1 MFEFSLDRV
10 AMCAV
15 DQGESPDDPPSGT
28 PEDFHAVVGTAGDQ
42 FRDWFTRLCLY
53 LVLQDEYERESGET
67 VVIGTEYGNFG
78 AMAGLQRTAAAK
90 GRLMSAQYF
99 PNALTSSASAFVNLA
114 IGATGRNMTLNA
126 AQLTPVVSLWQTL
139 VALAKSETS
148 TGRTGH
154 LLVGDVY
161 SAEALGDAR
170 QQDDSLVCLS
180 GVTHARL
187 SSGDD
192 YAASF
197 EFWHEDA
204 SPAEPF
210 PAGGR
215 AWVVAGPD
223 GGRGA
228 VKEHPGRNGA
238 YITVEFLRMVQD
250 LAPGARA
257 VVECRAPS
265 GKRASVTVTKRS
277 S

>member
-1 MFEFSLDRV
+1 MFKFSLDRV

-15 DQGESPDDPPSGT
+15 DPEQSPGEAPAGA
-28 PEDFHAVVGTAGDQ
+28 PEDFHLVVGTAGDQ

-67 VVIGTEYGNFG
+67 VIIGTEYGNFG

-126 AQLTPVVSLWQTL
+126 AQLTPVVTLWQVL
-139 VALAKSETS
+139 AALGKGSS
-148 TGRTGH
+148 STGH
-154 LLVGDVY
+154 LLIGDVY
-161 SAEALGDAR
+161 SPEALGDAR
-170 QQDDSLVCLS
+170 REDADLPCES

-187 SSGDD
+187 STGDAYSARFD
-192 YAASF
+192 FWQEDAAS
-197 EFWHEDA
+197 A
-204 SPAEPF
+204 GPF
-210 PAGGR
+210 PASGR
-215 AWVVAGPD
+215 AWVVAPGEGVVQTAEP
-223 GGRGA
+223 
-228 VKEHPGRNGA
+228 KEHLGRNGA
-238 YITVEFLRMVQD
+238 FITAEFLRMLQG
-250 LAPGARA
+250 LGPGGSA
-257 VVECRAPS
+257 VVECRATS

>member
-10 AMCAV
+10 AICAV
-15 DQGESPDDPPSGT
+15 DQAQSPDGVPVGAPD
-28 PEDFHAVVGTAGDQ
+28 DFHLVVKTAGDQ

-67 VVIGTEYGNFG
+67 VIIGTEYGNFG

-126 AQLTPVVSLWQTL
+126 AQLTPVVTLWQML
-139 VALAKSETS
+139 SALSKGSS
-148 TGRTGH
+148 STGH
-154 LLVGDVY
+154 LLIGDVY
-161 SAEALGDAR
+161 SPEALDDAR
-170 QQDDSLVCLS
+170 REDAALRCES
-180 GVTHARL
+180 GVAHARL
-187 SSGDD
+187 RAGGD
-192 YAASF
+192 YAARF
-197 EFWHEDA
+197 DFWQEDA
-204 SPAEPF
+204 ASAEPF

-215 AWVVAGPD
+215 AWALP
-223 GGRGA
+223 RGA
-228 VKEHPGRNGA
+228 APEAVAEPKEHLGRNGA
-238 YITVEFLRMVQD
+238 FITADFLRMVQE
-250 LAPGARA
+250 LAPGGSA
-257 VVECRAPS
+257 VVECRATS